1 MQTQLNNIL
10 QAAKEQLANA
20 ATLAEVNDVRVKY
33 MGKKG
38 EVTQILKG
46 MGKLPPEE
54 KKELGQAANK
64 VRNEIEELINQKM
77 AEVKAAAKEA
87 QFKAEKIDV
96 TEPGK
101 VVKAGVKH
109 PVTLTIEEIS
119 KVFMNMGFSIVEGP
133 EVETVFYN
141 FDGLNAG
148 PNHPA

>member
-10 QAAKEQLANA
+10 QAAKEQLASA

-64 VRNEIEELINQKM
+64 VRNEIEELVN
-77 AEVKAAAKEA
+77 AS
-87 QFKAEKIDV
+87 KIIRPAYQNVMPRRDYV
-96 TEPGK
+96 P
-101 VVKAGVKH
+101 
-109 PVTLTIEEIS
+109 
-119 KVFMNMGFSIVEGP
+119 MGER
-133 EVETVFYN
+133 
-141 FDGLNAG
+141 
-148 PNHPA
+148 